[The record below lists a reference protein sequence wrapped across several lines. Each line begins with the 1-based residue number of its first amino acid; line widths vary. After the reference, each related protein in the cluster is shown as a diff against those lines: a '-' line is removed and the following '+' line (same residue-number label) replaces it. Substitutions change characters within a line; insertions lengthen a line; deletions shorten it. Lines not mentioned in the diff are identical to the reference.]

1 MAGILRN
8 RKTLAFITATVA
20 CAALVSF
27 LLAYQKPVSAP
38 LLGGGWRC
46 SRTIFVTS
54 CTRID
59 RNQPMAHSLSIA
71 QPRAKKAA
79 SNLL

>member
-1 MAGILRN
+1 MAGMLQN

-27 LLAYQKPVSAP
+27 VLVHPKPVSDP
-38 LLGGGWRC
+38 LLGGGWQC
-46 SRTIFVTS
+46 SKTMFVTS

-59 RNQPMAHSLSIA
+59 RNVPIARSLSIA
-71 QPRAKKAA
+71 PIVFRRR
-79 SNLL
+79 